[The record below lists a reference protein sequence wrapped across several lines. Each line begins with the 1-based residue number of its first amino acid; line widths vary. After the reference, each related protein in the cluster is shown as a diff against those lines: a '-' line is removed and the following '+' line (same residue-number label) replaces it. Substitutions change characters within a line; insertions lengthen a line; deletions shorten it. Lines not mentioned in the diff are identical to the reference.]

1 MPAMSRAV
9 LAAAAVATTV
19 AIPAA
24 ALGSAYVLP
33 SSGTQSGT
41 GWSVAWT
48 TVDTATCSVSS
59 GTQSG
64 TGCAAGAYAS
74 PQVAASAFGSV
85 WLAGGG
91 PSGTLTPSTS
101 LQVVNPTTSAVT
113 PPIVVNGTMNPTA
126 AVLGG
131 SYLWI
136 AGQKT
141 SSSYTTSVT
150 RVVGVDSTGTV
161 RKTFTSS
168 VKANGAGARSIAY
181 GAGAVWVGDSANRI
195 YALSP
200 STGKL
205 LRTISTSNTRGLAVG
220 GGKLWGTDPRGRTVK
235 VFNTSNGK
243 LEATRSVAGS
253 PNALVLSGSTMY
265 AFSQQYLYA
274 YSTKTL
280 KQTGRWAAPLSG
292 SGWVGAAVGPGGLW
306 ASNYVAQ
313 IVRFNTA
320 TKQFDVNARWS
331 NDDTAGPL
339 ASAGGALWVPDTSAS
354 PFPSGHGVTRF
365 TVTS

>member
-24 ALGSAYVLP
+24 ALGSVYVPP
-33 SSGTQSGT
+33 SSGTASGT

-48 TVDTATCSVSS
+48 TVDTATCSIGS
-59 GTQSG
+59 GTQTGGQCAPG
-64 TGCAAGAYAS
+64 TLGS
-74 PQVAASAFGSV
+74 PQVAASAFGAV
-85 WLAGGG
+85 WLVGGG
-91 PSGTLTPSTS
+91 AEGTLTNTS
-101 LQVVNPTTSAVT
+101 VLQVVNPTTSAVAS
-113 PPIVVNGTMNPTA
+113 PITISGITQPEA
-126 AVLGG
+126 AVQGG

-136 AGQKT
+136 AGQTEGSANGT
-141 SSSYTTSVT
+141 SAT

-161 RKTFTSS
+161 RKTFQSS
-168 VKANGAGARSIAY
+168 LKTNAAGGQSIAY
-181 GAGAVWVGDSANRI
+181 GAGKVWVGDSANRI

-205 LRTISTSNTRGLAVG
+205 LRTIKTSNTRNLAVG
-220 GGKLWGTDPRGRTVK
+220 GGKLWGTDSRGHTVK
-235 VFNTSNGK
+235 VFNTSNGT

-253 PNALVLSGSTMY
+253 PNAVLASGSSVY
-265 AFSQQYLYA
+265 VFSQSYLYA

-280 KQTGRWAAPLSG
+280 KQTGRWAAPISG

-306 ASNYVAQ
+306 ASNFVAQ

-320 TKQFDVNARWS
+320 TKKFDVNAQWS
-331 NDDTAGPL
+331 NNDTAGPL
-339 ASAGGALWVPDTSAS
+339 ASAGGALWVPDTSYS
-354 PFPSGHGVTRF
+354 PFPTGHGVTRF